1 MFMFGLGPIAMM
13 YNRTDIS
20 FLARETASVYWCR
33 PIIDHLL
40 YMYIRLDTHV
50 SRIFMN
56 NFRILVPKSNVVN
69 CIMEVKVCV

>member
-1 MFMFGLGPIAMM
+1 MFMFGLGPIAVVHS
-13 YNRTDIS
+13 RTDIS
-20 FLARETASVYWCR
+20 FSERETASDYWCR

-69 CIMEVKVCV
+69 CIMEVKV